1 MRGLTPI
8 SVPLRY
14 RGSWGTAAHER
25 RGVGMFGRLRS
36 LLGLDIGTSSVKAIE
51 LAQDGDSYT
60 IQGFGMMEM
69 VPDIPP
75 QEIIKELLGTFGIRC
90 KRTCTSV
97 SGRSVIVR
105 YVTMLEMSNDDLQSA
120 IRFEADKY
128 IPFEVDEVVLDC
140 QRLEEV
146 AVPTGDQPEMKV
158 LLVAVKRSLI
168 DDHVVVLQ
176 DAGLTPEII
185 DVDSFA
191 LGNAFEFRDV
201 LSPRVEEKEKVI
213 ALIDIGANKTNINI
227 KRGRTSYFTREIYLA
242 GDDFT
247 DAISKRLGLER
258 DEAEGLKR
266 DPGERI
272 GELMEAV
279 SPTIEDLGNEV
290 HLSFDYF
297 ENQYDAEVEEVYLS
311 GGGSRF
317 PQLDETFARIFDRKT
332 SLWDPTENL
341 EIGSRVDA
349 GLLKQNAAQLAI
361 VMGLAARIRKEASA

>member
-1 MRGLTPI
+1 
-8 SVPLRY
+8 
-14 RGSWGTAAHER
+14 
-25 RGVGMFGRLRS
+25 MFGRARS
-36 LLGLDIGTSSVKAIE
+36 LLGLDIGTSSIKAVE
-51 LAQDGDSYT
+51 LSQDGDAYT
-60 IQGFGMMEM
+60 VSGFGQMDV
-69 VPDIPP
+69 VPDVPP
-75 QEIIKELLGTFGIRC
+75 KDIIKELLGNFPIRSR
-90 KRTCTSV
+90 RTCTSV

-105 YVTMLEMSNDDLQSA
+105 YVSMPEMSHNDLQSA

-140 QRLEEV
+140 QRIEEG
-146 AVPTGDQPEMKV
+146 AAAAPKEGAETPEMKV

-168 DDHVVVLQ
+168 DDHVVTLQ
-176 DAGLTPEII
+176 EAGLTPEII

-191 LGNAFEFRDV
+191 LGNAFEFRDI
-201 LSPRVEEKEKVI
+201 LSPRVEEKEKVV

-242 GDDFT
+242 GNDFT
-247 DAISKRLGLER
+247 DAISKRLGLEMA
-258 DEAEGLKR
+258 DAEALKR

-311 GGGSRF
+311 GGGARF
-317 PQLDETFARIFDRKT
+317 PQLEETFARIFDRKT
-332 SLWDPTENL
+332 ALWDPTENL

-349 GLLKQNAAQLAI
+349 GLLKQNASQLAI
-361 VMGLAARIRKEASA
+361 AMGLAARIRKEAGA